1 MPVVLRRLALLA
13 VTAVGGAVLAGPAL
27 AGPRPAPAALPNTV
41 GSTNFLVHF
50 QSDKVNAA
58 GYAIT
63 QTTAGDIAAM
73 AERALAAELADGYAA
88 PLSDAGAGGDNR
100 LDIYVD
106 DLSGMGALAYTDSD
120 NTAVSPTD
128 AFIVLDGNSAEAMS
142 ITTIAHELFHAIQF
156 AIWMPALPA
165 HISDLWLFE
174 ATAEWMGFRVAGY
187 PEDSLE
193 LGPTDMSLDCR
204 DPNLTQMCDLVDDYK
219 NNGYSRWPFFQFLAE
234 RYGMSFVKDAFAQ
247 GQAGAPT
254 ATTALA
260 NALAAKGTTLAAA
273 YNAWIGV
280 EMIGAYSIKALQGR
294 KPTAYATIK
303 TGIDPATFTQKVA
316 LNHLSTRYLKFVPGD
331 DDASHICYSATLN
344 LSVAMPAGMQ
354 SAPIFYWDAKG
365 STPVTLS
372 VSGTTATAAIPW
384 DTCTYTTQAGYLAV
398 SNASLN
404 LDAADLVVTATMTVD
419 TTKPATPA
427 PPPDPIEVNTPV
439 VPVSGADVA
448 PTLELFGPEV
458 LRLNATDTQ
467 LRLIVESNGAGSVE
481 AKIGSTTL
489 GTVAIRGG
497 NNDVRFKL
505 PTSLL
510 TSLRRS
516 AAASNVLSLTPLSAS
531 GATAGKPV
539 TRVVRIEP
547 SAKAKAK
554 PKAKPKPK
562 RKLKRR
568 R

>member
-1 MPVVLRRLALLA
+1 MRCLRRLLLL
-13 VTAVGGAVLAGPAL
+13 VLTAAAAGVPAGPAL
-27 AGPRPAPAALPNTV
+27 AGPRPPLPFTV
-41 GSTNFLVHF
+41 GSEHFLVHY
-50 QSDKVNAA
+50 QSDALNFPDS
-58 GYAIT
+58 AIT
-63 QTTAGDIAAM
+63 QTRAGDIAAL
-73 AERALAAELADGYAA
+73 AERAYAAELADGYPA

-100 LDIYVD
+100 IDIYVD
-106 DLSGMGALAYTDSD
+106 IVAGALAYTDSD
-120 NTAVSPTD
+120 NFAASPTD
-128 AFIVLDGNSAEAMS
+128 AFIVLSTDPEALS
-142 ITTIAHELFHAIQF
+142 QLTIAHELFHAIQF

-165 HISDLWLFE
+165 QISDLWLFE
-174 ATAEWMGFRVAGY
+174 ATAEWMGSRVAGY
-187 PEDSLE
+187 PDDSLE

-204 DPNLTQMCDLVDDYK
+204 DPKLTQMCDLVDDYK
-219 NNGYSRWPFFQFLAE
+219 NNGYSRWPFFEFLAE
-234 RYGMSFVKDAFAQ
+234 RYGASFVKDAFAQ
-247 GQAGAPT
+247 GQGGAASAT
-254 ATTALA
+254 AALA
-260 NALAAKGTTLAAA
+260 NALAAKGTTLSGA
-273 YNAWIGV
+273 YNAWIAV
-280 EMIGAYSIKALQGR
+280 EMTGAYSIKALQGR

-303 TGIDPATFTQKVA
+303 TGIDPATFTQRVA

-365 STPVTLS
+365 SSPVTLS
-372 VSGTTATAAIPW
+372 VSGNTASAAIPW
-384 DTCTYTTQAGYLAV
+384 DTCTYTTEAGYLAL

-404 LDAADLVVTATMTVD
+404 VDAADFAVTASMTVD
-419 TTKPATPA
+419 STKPATPA

-439 VPVSGADVA
+439 VPVSDADVA
-448 PTLELFGPEV
+448 PTLELFGPEI

-481 AKIGSTTL
+481 AKIGSKSL

-516 AAASNVLSLTPLSAS
+516 AAASNVLSLTPVSPS
-531 GATAGKPV
+531 GAATGKPL

-547 SAKAKAK
+547 SAKTK